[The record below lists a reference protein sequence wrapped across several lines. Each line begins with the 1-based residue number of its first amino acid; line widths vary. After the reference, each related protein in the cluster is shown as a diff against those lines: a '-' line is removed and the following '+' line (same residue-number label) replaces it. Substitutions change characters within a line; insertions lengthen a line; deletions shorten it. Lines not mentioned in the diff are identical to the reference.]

1 MYLIINGKPPSQ
13 TEKKYV
19 AVHLNELLLFISNPA
34 IFFSYIMVRT
44 KLILNERMMKYALY

>member
-34 IFFSYIMVRT
+34 IFCDIQWRVLIDIYIY
-44 KLILNERMMKYALY
+44 KESL